1 MVNTETSKTSTLLES
16 EMAGQTQIRN
26 VCIRG
31 VVYARVEDVVE
42 IIKEVASAEETD
54 VRNRFNE
61 LADNLGKLQP

>member
-1 MVNTETSKTSTLLES
+1 
-16 EMAGQTQIRN
+16 MAGQTQIRN